1 MTEILT
7 ESFCER
13 CGTRYTFESAR
24 PRVRLKGVKVLSRGL
39 KNFVLSDGTTMDEAM
54 ASARSETDRELTAH
68 QLDAF
73 HKTFNFCMTC
83 RQYTCPDCWNEAE
96 ARCLTCAPRLL
107 QEIPP
112 AAFPDL
118 AAPTFLAIPTLDVAE
133 ANGSNGANGSDEL
146 AAHPG
151 SVRSTPAPFET
162 IETDYEI
169 DAAARLEAMT
179 GAAWARPSESLG
191 EPIEPGA
198 VTPTGSPRRLSIGD
212 KTAAQTGGL
221 LKRFRPG
228 QNLDAELED
237 YERRA
242 AATPAGV
249 DASPGLAE
257 ADTSLPEDF
266 AAVEADAEA
275 TADTEVAAQAE
286 MVAAPEVVA
295 EAEPETV
302 AAEPAPEVIAAEPE
316 PEAVAVESEP
326 EPEAVAAEPEPEP
339 EAVTVAVAAE
349 PEAVAAE
356 PEAVAAE
363 PEPEAVAAEPEAV
376 AAEPEPASDPT
387 PIQDVVPQ
395 PRWQI
400 VAPDPAPSP
409 PSEPAATIP
418 AAATASTPIGEPQ
431 WPTRPEWLGGA
442 PSTGLPFL
450 NRPPT
455 PQGGIDALW
464 AESTREV
471 VTTPGAAG
479 KQAVGGVQPCVS
491 CGLSLSATA
500 RFCRRCGTPQAS

>member
-73 HKTFNFCMTC
+73 HKTFNFCMSC

-118 AAPTFLAIPTLDVAE
+118 AATSFQASPTFDIAE

-146 AAHPG
+146 GAHPG
-151 SVRSTPAPFET
+151 SVASTPAALET

-179 GAAWARPSESLG
+179 GAAWAAPSESLG
-191 EPIEPGA
+191 ALIEPGA
-198 VTPTGSPRRLSIGD
+198 ATPTGSPRRLSIGD
-212 KTAAQTGGL
+212 KTTAQTGGL

-237 YERRA
+237 HERRA
-242 AATPAGV
+242 AATQAGV
-249 DASPGLAE
+249 DASPGQAE
-257 ADTSLPEDF
+257 VDASLPEHL
-266 AAVEADAEA
+266 AA
-275 TADTEVAAQAE
+275 AE
-286 MVAAPEVVA
+286 MVAAPEV
-295 EAEPETV
+295 
-302 AAEPAPEVIAAEPE
+302 AAD
-316 PEAVAVESEP
+316 P

-339 EAVTVAVAAE
+339 EAILAEPEPQVIAAE
-349 PEAVAAE
+349 PEPEAVTAE

-363 PEPEAVAAEPEAV
+363 PEPEPIAAEPEPEAVTAEPEAV
-376 AAEPEPASDPT
+376 AAEPEP
-387 PIQDVVPQ
+387 IQDVVPQ
-395 PRWQI
+395 PTWQI
-400 VAPDPAPSP
+400 VAPDPAPAP
-409 PSEPAATIP
+409 PPEPAATIP
-418 AAATASTPIGEPQ
+418 AAATVHAPIGEPQ
-431 WPTRPEWLGGA
+431 WPARPEWLGGA

-471 VTTPGAAG
+471 VTTPGGAG
-479 KQAVGGVQPCVS
+479 RQAVGGVQPCVS